1 MMVKSGSMICLF
13 VLYPDTNVSITN
25 VCSVGVK
32 KGIMYSWAMNPLT
45 NVKYPPSGTAH
56 DGNPAL
62 WKFPVQLSDICNM
75 SKYLTCVF
83 FCIMPQ

>member
-1 MMVKSGSMICLF
+1 
-13 VLYPDTNVSITN
+13 
-25 VCSVGVK
+25 
-32 KGIMYSWAMNPLT
+32 MYSWAMNPLT